1 MVNLVNW
8 WQMMDSSHFTQEQG
22 RAARWLQHGG
32 ASLKLLRG
40 FCPTKGKNL
49 HIKNCWAC
57 QLCSSITKGR
67 ADRGQAT
74 KQNAAH
80 RSPISSPGSSNQ
92 GVPLQNQSNQNKHSS
107 SFNPIM
113 KINFP
118 FPNRIY
124 LNFQSYL
131 ISTSDNYL
139 LKQFLFTLPCVFSP
153 PWIPNWIE
161 YTHWQQCQGV
171 LKISTEEASSL
182 ALTKTSHPIW
192 LGRAGRGSVTERA
205 LFKKRNSTTTTTPPP
220 RPPPSS
226 SSTDAA
232 HAHMHYRTHWSS
244 LTPPLSIIP
253 HSAYFWLH
261 FRLLLRHEHVS
272 TADQTETLS
281 R

>member
-1 MVNLVNW
+1 MGEPVW
-8 WQMMDSSHFTQEQG
+8 DYFGYFTPPREKS
-22 RAARWLQHGG
+22 AH
-32 ASLKLLRG
+32 K
-40 FCPTKGKNL
+40 K
-49 HIKNCWAC
+49 CWAC

-67 ADRGQAT
+67 ADHGQAT

-131 ISTSDNYL
+131 ISMSDNYL

-171 LKISTEEASSL
+171 LNISTEEASSL
-182 ALTKTSHPIW
+182 DEDVSSNLT
-192 LGRAGRGSVTERA
+192 G
-205 LFKKRNSTTTTTPPP
+205 
-220 RPPPSS
+220 
-226 SSTDAA
+226 
-232 HAHMHYRTHWSS
+232 
-244 LTPPLSIIP
+244 
-253 HSAYFWLH
+253 
-261 FRLLLRHEHVS
+261 
-272 TADQTETLS
+272 
-281 R
+281 

>member
-80 RSPISSPGSSNQ
+80 RSPISSTGSSNQ
-92 GVPLQNQSNQNKHSS
+92 GVPLPNQSNQNKHSS
-107 SFNPIM
+107 SFHPIM

-118 FPNRIY
+118 FLNHIY

-131 ISTSDNYL
+131 ISAFKTAADHL
-139 LKQFLFTLPCVFSP
+139 RFLFLKQFLFALLCVFFGAMDSP
-153 PWIPNWIE
+153 FNRV
-161 YTHWQQCQGV
+161 Y
-171 LKISTEEASSL
+171 SL
-182 ALTKTSHPIW
+182 AAMS
-192 LGRAGRGSVTERA
+192 GS
-205 LFKKRNSTTTTTPPP
+205 P
-220 RPPPSS
+220 
-226 SSTDAA
+226 
-232 HAHMHYRTHWSS
+232 
-244 LTPPLSIIP
+244 
-253 HSAYFWLH
+253 
-261 FRLLLRHEHVS
+261 
-272 TADQTETLS
+272 
-281 R
+281 